1 VIAVEPTV
9 PKLIE
14 SPCTVPLMG
23 VLELLKDEIL
33 MVPLS
38 FEPDCVQVRV
48 NEPWYEP
55 LYCPDHVPERLA
67 EAGAAVDGAVL
78 AAGVALV
85 A

>member
-1 VIAVEPTV
+1 
-9 PKLIE
+9 
-14 SPCTVPLMG
+14 MG